1 MLKIEQAVIVEG
13 KYDKIKL
20 ESIIDATI
28 VVTNG
33 YGIFRDKE
41 KLELIR
47 FYARHKG
54 IIILTDSDGA
64 GFKIRGY
71 LKGSVPEGSIR
82 NVYIPDVFGKE
93 KRKEKPSCEGKLGVE
108 GIKKSLIIEA
118 FRKAGIA
125 FSDEDEEGSA
135 DKLKKNPVTRMDIYE
150 AGLTGTPDSTERR
163 KRLLKKLGL
172 PERLS
177 TTGMLEALNTMMSS
191 EEFHDMMNKEG
202 ENN

>member
-1 MLKIEQAVIVEG
+1 MLKVEQAIVVEG

-20 ESIIDATI
+20 ESIVDATI

-33 YGIFRDKE
+33 YGIFKDKE
-41 KLELIR
+41 KMELIR

-71 LKGSVPEGSIR
+71 LKGSVPEGSIK

-108 GIKKSLIIEA
+108 GIKKELIIEA
-118 FRKAGIA
+118 FRKAGIS
-125 FSDEDEEGSA
+125 FSA
-135 DKLKKNPVTRMDIYE
+135 DDSDHKEEKNPVTRNDIYE
-150 AGLTGTPDSTERR
+150 AGLTGTPESSEKRR
-163 KRLLKKLGL
+163 KLLKKLGL

-202 ENN
+202 ANN